1 MLIFGGALR
10 GVSARLGAIALVIGL
25 IVGAAP
31 FCEAASA
38 QGAEAVSVRHVPASM
53 SAKDYEAMLNDIAD
67 TVVRRLGS
75 TPGQPP
81 VPPAQQARGAGVARM
96 GVEGDAFKGLAQLED
111 RAAEVVSALP
121 KLDDSLEQ
129 VLARL
134 GRDDLGGFGPFLLK
148 ILLGILIAIGAEKTA
163 RAVITHIVRQ
173 QVHAEGEAHQVLSR
187 TVSRALLDA
196 VPLIPFVIVLYLFSA
211 HGFAGNSLQ
220 QKAAHIIFSAV
231 LIWRVAVLVPLIWF
245 RPEEPSLRIAAVDDR
260 DAKRGYHALF
270 GASLAYVLVQA
281 IFDVLIAVNPP
292 DEVIITAGFFNNLLF
307 SVIDYTTIF
316 VTLGATARWLTSL
329 INNNGGVAATV
340 KLRLAKYWWAL
351 AILADTIMTLA
362 LAYGML
368 AGNQDVGDA
377 VVTSLTLTLALI
389 FLEALY
395 DYIQRPAQRPAAD
408 GTASGRDAGE
418 MRSIDLVARCLRF
431 VTRLLI
437 AAVVFEIWIF
447 DVLSLVA
454 AEDAPSTRAAI
465 RDIFLTISVAYLVWQ
480 IACFHIGR
488 QLAETATANGSALGR
503 SATMGSRLHTMLPLA
518 RLALGITI
526 AVLAVLSVL
535 SRLGVNTAPLIAG
548 ASVLGLAVSFGSQ
561 TLVKDVISGF
571 FYLVD
576 DAFRVG
582 EYIQSGNYRGVV
594 ESFSLRS
601 VKLRHQNG
609 PLFTVPFGVL
619 GAIQNMS
626 RDWAIEKINVGVTY
640 DTDIDKARKIVKKVG
655 QELKADPELADGM
668 LEPLKMQGV
677 QAFGDFAIQ
686 LRMKMMTRPGDVQF
700 LARRRALALIKKAF
714 DANGINFAYPTV
726 QVAGLGADASSQAA
740 NAAIAEKGLEFV
752 KQKAAG

>member
-1 MLIFGGALR
+1 MVIFGDALR
-10 GVSARLGAIALVIGL
+10 GALTRLGAIALAIGL
-25 IVGAAP
+25 IVGGALFCASA
-31 FCEAASA
+31 CEAASA
-38 QGAEAVSVRHVPASM
+38 EGAQAAPVRHVPASI
-53 SAKDYEAMLNDIAD
+53 SAKEYEAMLNDIAD

-75 TPGQPP
+75 TPDQLP
-81 VPPAQQARGAGVARM
+81 VPPAQRAGGTGAAPM
-96 GVEGDAFKGLAQLED
+96 GLEGDAFKGFAQLED
-111 RAAEVVSALP
+111 RAAEVVGALP
-121 KLDDSLEQ
+121 KLDESLDQ
-129 VLARL
+129 VLQRL
-134 GRDDLGGFGPFLLK
+134 GRVDLGGFAPFLLK
-148 ILLGILIAIGAEKTA
+148 VLLGILVAIGAEKTA
-163 RAVITHIVRQ
+163 RAVIAHIVRQ
-173 QVHAEGEAHQVLSR
+173 QARAEGGAHQALPR

-196 VPLIPFVIVLYLFSA
+196 VPLIPLVIVLYLFSD
-211 HGFAGNSLQ
+211 HGFADNSLQ
-220 QKAAHIIFSAV
+220 QKAAHIVFSSV
-231 LIWRVAVLVPLIWF
+231 LTWRVAVLVLLIWF
-245 RPEEPSLRIAAVDDR
+245 RPKEPALRIAAVDDR
-260 DAKRGYHALF
+260 DAGRLYYALF
-270 GASLAYVLVQA
+270 GAALAYVAAQA

-292 DEVIITAGFFNNLLF
+292 DEVIVTAGFFNNFLF
-307 SVIDYTTIF
+307 SVVDYTTIF
-316 VTLGATARWLTSL
+316 VTLRATARWLTSL
-329 INNNGGVAATV
+329 VNDNGSLAATV

-368 AGNQDVGDA
+368 SGNQDVGSA
-377 VVTSLTLTLALI
+377 VVTSLTLTVALI

-395 DYIQRPAQRPAAD
+395 DYIQRPAATAAAPEQ
-408 GTASGRDAGE
+408 GAGE
-418 MRSIDLVARCLRF
+418 MRAIDLMARCLRF

-437 AAVVFEIWIF
+437 ATSVFEIWVF
-447 DVLSLVA
+447 DVLTVVA
-454 AEDAPSTRAAI
+454 PEDAPATRAMI
-465 RDIFLTISVAYLVWQ
+465 RDIFLNIGIAYLAWQ
-480 IACFHIGR
+480 IACFYIGR
-488 QLAETATANGSALGR
+488 QLGKEIAAGVAPGQPPTA
-503 SATMGSRLHTMLPLA
+503 GSRLHTMLPLA

-548 ASVLGLAVSFGSQ
+548 ASVLGLAISFGSQ

-619 GAIQNMS
+619 GAVQNMS

-655 QELKADPELADGM
+655 QELRADPELADGI

-686 LRMKMMTRPGDVQF
+686 LRMKMMTRPGDVQY

-714 DANGINFAYPTV
+714 DANGISFAYPTV
-726 QVAGLGADASSQAA
+726 QVAGAAPNGASQAT
-740 NAAIAEKGLEFV
+740 NTAIAQKGLELV
-752 KQKAAG
+752 KP

>member
-1 MLIFGGALR
+1 MLIFGGALG

-53 SAKDYEAMLNDIAD
+53 SAKEYEAMLNDIAD

-340 KLRLAKYWWAL
+340 KLRLAKYWWVL

-395 DYIQRPAQRPAAD
+395 D
-408 GTASGRDAGE
+408 
-418 MRSIDLVARCLRF
+418 VARCLRF

-437 AAVVFEIWIF
+437 VAVVFEIWIF

-465 RDIFLTISVAYLVWQ
+465 RDIFLTICVAYLVWQ

-740 NAAIAEKGLEFV
+740 NAAIAEKGLELV
-752 KQKAAG
+752 KHKAAR